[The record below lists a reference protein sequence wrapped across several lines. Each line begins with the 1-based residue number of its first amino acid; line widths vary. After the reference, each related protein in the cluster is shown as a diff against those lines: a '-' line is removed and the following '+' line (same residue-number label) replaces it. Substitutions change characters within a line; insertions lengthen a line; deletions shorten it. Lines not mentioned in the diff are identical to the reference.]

1 MFDPLEPWKKTKYR
15 AGEFELRELM
25 VQLFCKGRSVYTSD
39 PTMKIREYC
48 LKEQDTLWDE
58 SRRLVNPHQMYVDLS
73 DRLYEVKRK
82 LLEEVAEENL

>member
-1 MFDPLEPWKKTKYR
+1 
-15 AGEFELRELM
+15 
-25 VQLFCKGRSVYTSD
+25 
-39 PTMKIREYC
+39 MKIREYC